1 MYWHFCL
8 HRAFDKIHSWKLFAY
23 RKIFAYGKNKSRRKS
38 LVKKKKKQSQRR
50 EEEYH
55 SLKKRKQSFENATGI
70 NGALRW
76 RPDFE
81 QRNRV
86 KTKFV
91 THKVKNKVSFYL
103 CKYQS

>member
-1 MYWHFCL
+1 ME
-8 HRAFDKIHSWKLFAY
+8 
-23 RKIFAYGKNKSRRKS
+23 KNKSRRKS

-55 SLKKRKQSFENATGI
+55 SLKKRKQSLVNATGI

-91 THKVKNKVSFYL
+91 THKVKK
-103 CKYQS
+103 